1 MVVKLGLRLKDIA
14 YITASAHSFALDKSY
29 NPLSEQDRP
38 LSVYSREASNDISR
52 RKTHAHE
59 LKQLNVKRYGMYI

>member
-1 MVVKLGLRLKDIA
+1 MNLKLDLPLKDIA
-14 YITASAHSFALDKSY
+14 YITASEHSFTLDKSY

-38 LSVYSREASNDISR
+38 LSVYNREASNDISR

-59 LKQLNVKRYGMYI
+59 LK